1 VPALRQR
8 TTTHCRKEKTKFLE
22 KFGWE
27 NLDHAPSSAD
37 LAPSDFHIFPKME
50 EFLGG
55 KQMAP
60 DEGAKETVT
69 DWLNGL
75 AADFYVEGF
84 VRIVQRLH
92 KSQWNYVEN

>member
-1 VPALRQR
+1 ML
-8 TTTHCRKEKTKFLE
+8 K
-22 KFGWE
+22 KFGLE
-27 NLDHAPSSAD
+27 NLDAD
-37 LAPSDFHIFPKME
+37 LAPSDFHIFPKIK

-55 KQMAP
+55 KQMAA

-75 AADFYVEGF
+75 AADFCGEGF
-84 VRIVQRLH
+84 VRIVHRLH